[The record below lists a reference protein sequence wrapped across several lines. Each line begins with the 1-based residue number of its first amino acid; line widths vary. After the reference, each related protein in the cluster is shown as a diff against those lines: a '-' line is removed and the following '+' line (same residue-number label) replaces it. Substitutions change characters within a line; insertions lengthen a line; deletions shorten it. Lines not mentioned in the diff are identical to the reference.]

1 MSRPFR
7 AGFGAELRAA
17 RERRK
22 LTAGDVAAKLKF
34 TVRQVEALE
43 AEDFSHLPDDVFTR
57 GFVRNYA
64 RLMGLE
70 PETLIAPVDLEQT
83 ATEAITAPSAGVSLT
98 RRGLRR
104 WVLVPLLAL
113 AAFLLL
119 VALLY
124 YWLRQGE
131 NTLVP
136 PQVPGVGEQNV
147 APSAESLPQDQP
159 PAVAPQVSAAA
170 PSPVV
175 GQAAASLAPAAE
187 VAAVAGR
194 GVATAV
200 PPAAATDTPIRA
212 APPPRDSVAERV
224 TAPAQVTTGR
234 HMLRFEPELDA
245 WVQVVDNR
253 GNSFSKLI
261 RAGTSETFSGEP
273 PFRLVVGEA
282 ARVKLTYNGHS
293 IDLRPFI
300 GQKVARLTLE

>member
-34 TVRQVEALE
+34 TARQVEALE
-43 AEDFSHLPDDVFTR
+43 AEDFSRLPDDVYTR

-119 VALLY
+119 VVLLY
-124 YWLRQGE
+124 YGLRQGD
-131 NTLVP
+131 NALVP
-136 PQVPGVGEQNV
+136 APVSGVSAQRV
-147 APSAESLPQDQP
+147 APSAESLPQDLASP
-159 PAVAPQVSAAA
+159 VAPEDSAAA
-170 PSPVV
+170 PSPVS
-175 GQAAASLAPAAE
+175 GQSAASPAPAAE
-187 VAAVAGR
+187 IAAVTGR
-194 GVATAV
+194 GGADGV
-200 PPAAATDTPIRA
+200 PPAAAIDTPLPA
-212 APPPRDSVAERV
+212 APPPRDSVTERV

-273 PFRLVVGEA
+273 PFRLVIGEA

>member
-1 MSRPFR
+1 MSHAFRP
-7 AGFGAELRAA
+7 GCGAELRAA

-22 LTAGDVAAKLKF
+22 LTTADVAAKLKF
-34 TVRQVEALE
+34 AVRQVEALE

-64 RLMGLE
+64 RLVGLD
-70 PETLIAPVDLEQT
+70 PDTLITPVNLEQT
-83 ATEAITAPSAGVSLT
+83 ATEAITAPSAGVSLST
-98 RRGLRR
+98 RGLRR
-104 WVLVPLLAL
+104 WLLTPLLL
-113 AAFLLL
+113 LTAFLML

-131 NTLVP
+131 DALLPAPVPSQSEEAVVP
-136 PQVPGVGEQNV
+136 PPARELP
-147 APSAESLPQDQP
+147 APSVMQAPGPTPGARAAVPMAEGADVAVPTAVTPPP
-159 PAVAPQVSAAA
+159 PAGLVVS
-170 PSPVV
+170 PS
-175 GQAAASLAPAAE
+175 
-187 VAAVAGR
+187 
-194 GVATAV
+194 
-200 PPAAATDTPIRA
+200 
-212 APPPRDSVAERV
+212 PPPRDIAPERSGGP
-224 TAPAQVTTGR
+224 APVTTGR
-234 HMLRFEPELDA
+234 HTLRFEPELDA